1 MCNLLG
7 KGGSRGVWLSGST
20 VPVACPHRSPGG
32 AVVVLASGGRVGHAV
47 SGVVLRAASS
57 LLIQLTQHFCELPQ
71 IVLLFLFTI
80 LLKHNMHT
88 EKHTYLA
95 AYQGC
100 GLGRGPFPGT
110 NNKEVHCLWII

>member
-1 MCNLLG
+1 MRNLPG
-7 KGGSRGVWLSGST
+7 KGGSRGFWLSGAT
-20 VPVACPHRSPGG
+20 APVACPHRSPGAAA
-32 AVVVLASGGRVGHAV
+32 AVPASVGQVGHAV

-88 EKHTYLA
+88 EKHSYLA
-95 AYQGC
+95 A
-100 GLGRGPFPGT
+100 
-110 NNKEVHCLWII
+110 